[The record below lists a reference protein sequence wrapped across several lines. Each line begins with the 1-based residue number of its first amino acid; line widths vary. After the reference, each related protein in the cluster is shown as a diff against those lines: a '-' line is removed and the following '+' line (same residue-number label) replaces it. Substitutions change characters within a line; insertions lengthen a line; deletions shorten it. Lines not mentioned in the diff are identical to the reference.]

1 MLEKDFYRPVQNWC
15 KKNLNQT
22 AVIELKLVKGNR
34 FSLSDMRPHQIES
47 LLSCKHSNLIYKI
60 SDAGMDQK
68 PFDICLFKNT
78 SAYVGVIF
86 YTPRQKKR
94 LYLVDIDSLLGTFK
108 TLEVKSLLESELAPL
123 ADFQV
128 ILT

>member
-47 LLSCKHSNLIYKI
+47 LLSCKHSILSYKI
-60 SDAGMDQK
+60 SDAGIDQK
-68 PFDICLFKNT
+68 PFDICVFKNT

-94 LYLVDIDSLLGTFK
+94 LYLIDIDSLLDYFK
-108 TLEVKSLLESELAPL
+108 THQVLSLLESELA
-123 ADFQV
+123 V
-128 ILT
+128 ISDLRVLIA